1 MDIHEQIA
9 RTLSVVREL
18 AQGNHIS
25 TQSGTIA
32 MGSDGSIGWIMH
44 YSDGDF
50 VTGDLSFSQLNKI
63 LEANHIGMVVPMPV

>member
-1 MDIHEQIA
+1 
-9 RTLSVVREL
+9 
-18 AQGNHIS
+18 
-25 TQSGTIA
+25 